1 MYNYSMN
8 LETYMDEQPMTAT
21 RLFTG
26 LDYKNF
32 DQHIEDM
39 KFLNLT
45 MVSFRVEDE
54 KLLELTLQGKSEML
68 KAFSGWSKLVHVG

>member
-1 MYNYSMN
+1 MN
-8 LETYMDEQPMTAT
+8 LENYMDEQPMTAT

-45 MVSFRVEDE
+45 MVSFKVDDTE
-54 KLLELTLQGKSEML
+54 LELTLQGNPEML
-68 KAFSGWSKLVHVG
+68 KTFYGWIKNAVNWSV